1 MSGIFKSVKK
11 VFKKIGKV
19 VKKILP
25 VLIVAAAV
33 YFGGSYLMTT
43 MGGGSAAAGVSA
55 ATSFTKSAGVWKSF
69 ISGLGSGNASKNA
82 VAFAEA
88 SYTASVGQNALP
100 LSGQIAAGTTAV
112 NAIGSGSTLK
122 TAVGFGVEE
131 ATNLW
136 QSGGDLPTAWQT
148 LLGNTGAPI
157 TQQQVTQLDGQI
169 YNQSRYMA
177 GGTPVDTTGST
188 TNVLEDQAS
197 LSDAQE
203 NQFAPTVAPSGGLTK
218 TDHGNTLGD
227 MAQQSQSMF
236 GLMNE
241 QIKAGREDAATRHTE
256 RMAAMKMGWGIQ
268 GAGLLMSAWGQYQAG
283 KADEEEKERVRN
295 WKPSGNERYAGSGKP
310 MYPDGLLL

>member
-43 MGGGSAAAGVSA
+43 MGGGSAAAAGSA

-69 ISGLGSGNASKNA
+69 MSGLGSGNASKNA

-112 NAIGSGSTLK
+112 NAIGAGSTLK

-148 LLGNTGAPI
+148 LLGNTGALPSN
-157 TQQQVTQLDGQI
+157 TAQI
-169 YNQSRYMA
+169 A
-177 GGTPVDTTGST
+177 PVSQTTGPAVSQTGPAVSQTSPAVSQT
-188 TNVLEDQAS
+188 TGQPD
-197 LSDAQE
+197 LSPGHQLS
-203 NQFAPTVAPSGGLTK
+203 QFAPSVTPEGTLTP
-218 TDHGNTLGD
+218 TDHGNTIGN

-295 WKPSGNERYAGSGKP
+295 WKPSGNERYTGSGEL
-310 MYPDGLLL
+310 MYPDGLLT

>member
-148 LLGNTGAPI
+148 LLGNTGALPSN
-157 TQQQVTQLDGQI
+157 TAQI
-169 YNQSRYMA
+169 A
-177 GGTPVDTTGST
+177 PVSQTTGPAVSQAVSQTSPAVSQT
-188 TNVLEDQAS
+188 TSQPD
-197 LSDAQE
+197 LSPGHQLS
-203 NQFAPTVAPSGGLTK
+203 QFGPSVTPEGTLTP
-218 TDHGNTLGD
+218 TDHGNTIGT

>member
-33 YFGGSYLMTT
+33 YFGGSYLMTM
-43 MGGGSAAAGVSA
+43 MGGGSAAAAGSA

-69 ISGLGSGNASKNA
+69 MSGLGSGNASKNA

-112 NAIGSGSTLK
+112 NAIGAGSTLK

-148 LLGNTGAPI
+148 LLGNAGALPSN
-157 TQQQVTQLDGQI
+157 TAQI
-169 YNQSRYMA
+169 A
-177 GGTPVDTTGST
+177 PVSQT
-188 TNVLEDQAS
+188 S
-197 LSDAQE
+197 LSPGHQLS
-203 NQFAPTVAPSGGLTK
+203 QFGPSVATDGTLTP
-218 TDHGNTLGD
+218 TDHANTIGN

-295 WKPSGNERYAGSGKP
+295 WKPSGNERYAGSGEL
-310 MYPDGLLL
+310 MYPDGLLT

>member
-33 YFGGSYLMTT
+33 YFGGSYLMTM
-43 MGGGSAAAGVSA
+43 MGGGSAAAAGSA

-69 ISGLGSGNASKNA
+69 MSGLGSGNASKNA

-112 NAIGSGSTLK
+112 NAIGAGSTLK

-148 LLGNTGAPI
+148 LLGNAGALPSN
-157 TQQQVTQLDGQI
+157 TAQI
-169 YNQSRYMA
+169 A
-177 GGTPVDTTGST
+177 PVSQTTGPAVSQT
-188 TNVLEDQAS
+188 TGPAASQTS
-197 LSDAQE
+197 LSPGHQLS
-203 NQFAPTVAPSGGLTK
+203 QFGPSVATDGTLTP
-218 TDHGNTLGD
+218 TDHANTIGN

-295 WKPSGNERYAGSGKP
+295 WKPSGNERYAGSGEL
-310 MYPDGLLL
+310 MYPDGLLT

>member
-33 YFGGSYLMTT
+33 YFGGSYLMTM
-43 MGGGSAAAGVSA
+43 MGGGSAAAAGSA

-69 ISGLGSGNASKNA
+69 MSGLSSGNASKNA

-112 NAIGSGSTLK
+112 NAIGAGSTLK

-148 LLGNTGAPI
+148 LLGNAGALPSN
-157 TQQQVTQLDGQI
+157 TAQI
-169 YNQSRYMA
+169 A
-177 GGTPVDTTGST
+177 PVSQTTGPAVSQT
-188 TNVLEDQAS
+188 TGPAASQTS
-197 LSDAQE
+197 LSPGHQLS
-203 NQFAPTVAPSGGLTK
+203 QFGPSVATDGTLTP
-218 TDHGNTLGD
+218 TDHANTIGN

-295 WKPSGNERYAGSGKP
+295 WKPSGNERYAGSGEL
-310 MYPDGLLL
+310 MYPDGLLT